1 MTEKEREELVREVF
15 LAELG
20 YSLDRGEEEVEY
32 IQSLDGTVVRGVRV
46 A

>member
-20 YSLDRGEEEVEY
+20 YGLDRGEEEMEN

>member
-20 YSLDRGEEEVEY
+20 YSLDRGEEEAEY
-32 IQSLDGTVVRGVRV
+32 IRALDGTVVRGVKL